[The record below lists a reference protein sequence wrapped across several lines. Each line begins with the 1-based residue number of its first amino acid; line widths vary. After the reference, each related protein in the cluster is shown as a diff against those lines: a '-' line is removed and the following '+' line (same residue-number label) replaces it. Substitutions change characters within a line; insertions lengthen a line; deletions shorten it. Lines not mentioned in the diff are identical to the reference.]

1 MELESFPYT
10 VIFYEAPHRIK
21 KTLCDMYEIFGDR
34 NISLS
39 REISKR
45 YESIYHG
52 KLSNLVHS
60 DVEIKGEIV
69 LVVEG
74 NSNIFTLSDMTIVE
88 MVNIYISNGY
98 SVMDAIK
105 KVAKD
110 TGKKKNDIYKEY
122 HGGVS

>member
-1 MELESFPYT
+1 M
-10 VIFYEAPHRIK
+10 
-21 KTLCDMYEIFGDR
+21 
-34 NISLS
+34 
-39 REISKR
+39 
-45 YESIYHG
+45 
-52 KLSNLVHS
+52 SNLVHS

-122 HGGVS
+122 HGGVSWK